1 MRESKR
7 FAQRSSKQEKIE
19 PRKKYF
25 LLFEGEETEPRYF
38 DMINQNRDALNINP
52 LIELVP
58 LMRSYGENGWSSPKK
73 ILDRLLEN
81 LEEEKTGRVTYK
93 RILYWITEYLED
105 ERRITIRNKL
115 MAYAW
120 NIMCQVCQEDLC
132 SNLDDEVE
140 KKDIQT
146 VCYKILSILQQE
158 KVFKKMVDALPEIIK
173 EHSITFEE
181 NFDKVCLII
190 DRDKHSFKADN
201 QENDQYGYVLQKCRE
216 HGFGF
221 YLSNPCFEFWL
232 LLHYDKVCECDK
244 DKLLKNEKKGRKT
257 YIERELSKLL
267 PGYSK
272 SKYNVDQLCSAI
284 DNAIKNEKLF
294 CEDEEG
300 LRVSLGSRVG
310 LLMQELRTRESPS
323 PVYT

>member
-132 SNLDDEVE
+132 ANLDDEVE
-140 KKDIQT
+140 KRIFK
-146 VCYKILSILQQE
+146 LSAT
-158 KVFKKMVDALPEIIK
+158 KFYPYYSRKKFLRKWLM
-173 EHSITFEE
+173 H
-181 NFDKVCLII
+181 
-190 DRDKHSFKADN
+190 
-201 QENDQYGYVLQKCRE
+201 YQK
-216 HGFGF
+216 
-221 YLSNPCFEFWL
+221 
-232 LLHYDKVCECDK
+232 
-244 DKLLKNEKKGRKT
+244 
-257 YIERELSKLL
+257 
-267 PGYSK
+267 
-272 SKYNVDQLCSAI
+272 
-284 DNAIKNEKLF
+284 
-294 CEDEEG
+294 
-300 LRVSLGSRVG
+300 
-310 LLMQELRTRESPS
+310 
-323 PVYT
+323 

>member
-7 FAQRSSKQEKIE
+7 FAQRSTKQEKVE

-38 DMINQNRDALNINP
+38 DMINRNRDALNINP

-81 LEEEKTGRVTYK
+81 LEEEKAGRITYK

-105 ERRITIRNKL
+105 ERQITIKNKL

-120 NIMCQVCQEDLC
+120 DIMCQVCQEDLC
-132 SNLDDEVE
+132 ANLDDAVE
-140 KKDIQT
+140 KKDIPD

-190 DRDKHSFKADN
+190 DRDKHSFIAAESEK
-201 QENDQYGYVLQKCRE
+201 DQYGYVIQKCRE
-216 HGFGF
+216 YGFGC
-221 YLSNPCFEFWL
+221 YLTNPCFEFWL
-232 LLHYDKVCECDK
+232 LLHFDAIHNLDKNKMLENTK
-244 DKLLKNEKKGRKT
+244 QGKKT
-257 YIERELSKLL
+257 YVERELRKLL

-272 SKYNVDQLCSAI
+272 SRYNADQFSSLI
-284 DNAIKNEKLF
+284 DTAIKNEKLF
-294 CEDEEG
+294 CEDEEE
-300 LRVSLGSRVG
+300 LRTMLGSRVG
-310 LLMQELRTRESPS
+310 VLIQELRT
-323 PVYT
+323 